1 MKVKDLISNLLKE
14 NQENEVW
21 VEAQDGTNLLDIC
34 EVTDG
39 AMGKEE
45 TFTVI
50 ITEESV
56 SNRDYIEPLK

>member
-1 MKVKDLISNLLKE
+1 MKVKDLIANLLKE

-39 AMGKEE
+39 VMGKEE

-56 SNRDYIEPLK
+56 GNGDYIETLK